1 MTNSRTTKKALLS
14 SALALTMC
22 VAMLLATTFAWFT
35 DTASSSVNKIQAGTL
50 DVKIEYANNATGTGG
65 DATWTE
71 VETDTPLKF
80 LQKSGESDTAAPAT
94 DTILWDPGSTWE
106 NSYTGGTV
114 IIDGAKVY
122 DENNA
127 KTITASL
134 VKNVS
139 GTMIIKGGAE
149 LSSTKALGCD
159 GGTVYVKS
167 ATITGTTYAVKAAV
181 ESPATEA
188 VVEVTK
194 ANVTITGVVKA
205 ESGGKI
211 VGYELSES

>member
-122 DENNA
+122 DENTFIDDDSKENNNNDDDNNN
-127 KTITASL
+127 K
-134 VKNVS
+134 K
-139 GTMIIKGGAE
+139 KF
-149 LSSTKALGCD
+149 
-159 GGTVYVKS
+159 
-167 ATITGTTYAVKAAV
+167 
-181 ESPATEA
+181 
-188 VVEVTK
+188 
-194 ANVTITGVVKA
+194 
-205 ESGGKI
+205 
-211 VGYELSES
+211 VGYIKIYIYIYIYMILKKDKDK